1 VHRKLEVKSGSLKQ
15 LFIVVLGMMISLT
28 GGHYWLVKKAH
39 DHRMLVP
46 VLTVYA
52 DMIRVVHRLTGRT
65 PAVNFEQIRL
75 TGKCRFCDLRG
86 LELDQKKLA
95 GADLRDADLSGSS
108 FRGSDLAGIQLQRS
122 RIDSVDFSAAI
133 MSQANL
139 FGAEVY
145 GSVFHEVDLAGSDLR
160 FSRWIGVD
168 LTEADLQHVALYKTE
183 WRRVLAL
190 STDFSGAS
198 GFSSTKGLIECKTI
212 LPDSSVTPCDL
223 RAKDLREFDL
233 SRRNLVGADFRGA
246 KLKYASLNGANL
258 IGANLSGLDLVD
270 LGLDAEGTYLSAAN
284 LSRAVLKGVNFD
296 FANMDHVDLS
306 SADLRGSS
314 FVGANLS
321 GANLSRANIAGADLS
336 QAFLYGAKLTSLELS
351 TVNLVGARLHGVD
364 MSGSNMTGAI
374 FGALKVGHK
383 NQMEVAGE
391 LHITN
396 IDSISG
402 VTSFFELDENLFVTT
417 KVGRVC
423 LLKRDHCQTVFDLS
437 HTPNFQSGSDETGLL
452 SIAANAGL
460 IYLSF
465 TEKGDNEFKLYLV
478 VNEYTDT
485 FKKLRTVIRLGAKD
499 DIHSSGALDFDH
511 AGNLYLSVGDGGPQG
526 DPYNLAQ
533 DLDSLRGKILRFDL
547 DSPDTTPEIVAYGL
561 RNPWKID
568 IDDKGRMFVAD
579 CGYNQR
585 EAVYLLPSLDPSAP
599 YNLGWP
605 AFEGSLRFKESLL
618 QFEQLLAPI
627 YEYAHY
633 GSVGVC
639 IIGGIFHD
647 VSGAYVFGDI
657 LGHLRFLKEASDGS
671 WYEVYHQHIGV
682 SPWSF
687 GYSHRRKKVLIGGTR
702 TREFSVEPG
711 LNWLLPRITLCNTRL
726 PSGLLDHS
734 HCE

>member
-1 VHRKLEVKSGSLKQ
+1 MLSLA
-15 LFIVVLGMMISLT
+15 

-39 DHRMLVP
+39 DHRILMPILS
-46 VLTVYA
+46 VYA
-52 DMIRVVHRLTGRT
+52 DTIRVVHRLTGRT
-65 PAVNFEQIRL
+65 PEVNFERIRL

-86 LELDQKKLA
+86 LELDQKKLV
-95 GADLRDADLSGSS
+95 GADLRDVDLSGSS
-108 FRGSDLAGIQLQRS
+108 FRGSDLRGIRLQRS
-122 RIDSVDFSAAI
+122 RLDSVDFSAAS

-145 GSVFHEVDLAGSDLR
+145 DSVFHETDLAGSDLR

-168 LTEADLQHVALYKTE
+168 LTEADLNHVSLHETE

-190 STDFSGAS
+190 SADFSGAR
-198 GFSSTKGLIECKTI
+198 GFSSTNGLIKCQTI
-212 LPDSSVTPCDL
+212 LPDNSVTSCDL
-223 RAKDLREFDL
+223 RTKDLRGFDL
-233 SRRNLVGADFRGA
+233 SRRNLVGADLRGA
-246 KLKYASLNGANL
+246 KLKHSGLKGANL

-270 LGLDAEGTYLSAAN
+270 LGLDVEGTYLSAAN
-284 LSRAVLKGVNFD
+284 LSRTVLKGLNFD
-296 FANMDHVDLS
+296 FTNMDHVDLS

-321 GANLSRANIAGADLS
+321 GANLSRANVEGVDLS
-336 QAFLYGAKLTSLELS
+336 QAFLYGAKLTNLDLS
-351 TVNLVGARLHGVD
+351 TVNLAGARLTGVD
-364 MSGSNMTGAI
+364 MSGSDMTDGI
-374 FGALKVGHK
+374 FGALEFNHK

-396 IDSISG
+396 VDFISE
-402 VTSFFELDENLFVTT
+402 VTSFFELDENLFVTI
-417 KVGRVC
+417 KEGRVC
-423 LLKRDHCQTVFDLS
+423 LLKQDHCQTVFDLS
-437 HTPNFQSGSDETGLL
+437 HTSNFQSGSDETGLL
-452 SIAANAGL
+452 SIAANADL

-465 TEKGDNEFKLYLV
+465 TEKGDNEFKTYLV

-485 FKKLRTVIRLGAKD
+485 FEKLRTVIRLGAKD
-499 DIHSSGALDFDH
+499 NIHSGGALDFDN

-533 DLDSLRGKILRFDL
+533 DLDSLRGKILRFDF
-547 DSPDTTPEIVAYGL
+547 DSPRATPEIVAYGL

-568 IDDKGRMFVAD
+568 IDDKGRMFIAD

-585 EAVYLLPSLDPSAP
+585 EAVYLLPTLDPSAP

-618 QFEQLLAPI
+618 PPEQVLAPI

-633 GSVGVC
+633 GSIGVC

-657 LGHLRFLKEASDGS
+657 SGHLRFLKEAPDGS

-702 TREFSVEPG
+702 TSEFSVEPG
-711 LNWLLPRITLCNTRL
+711 LNWLLPRIVLCNTRL
-726 PSGLLDHS
+726 PNGLLDHTD
-734 HCE
+734 CE